1 MPYCRA
7 QAITAVPFGAVSE
20 VPTGEVTEPMSKLT
34 GSAAQ
39 LRDGLRATLPAWL
52 FAHAF
57 LLALCWVIDP
67 HGVFSPLFAWDTHWY
82 WVEAN
87 GMAQGGPVFT
97 DSFGSGGLAHFFPLT
112 SMFVAGLVIVT
123 RLPVTF
129 VLFGFCWAFAWLFG
143 ALVHMIAVRETGD
156 RVTASRAA
164 WLSQLAPG
172 AFALQMGYTEPLADV
187 LAALYFLAIRR
198 RHAGWAFLIGLLAGV
213 SRPTGIVL
221 ALAGFVEALRAAHR
235 AGWTPRSIAAGLAQ
249 SASPVLGL
257 LLYLGY
263 CQVHFRDWVLPYSQ
277 QVASDNRGA
286 VTQNPIAT
294 VQDLLSSHA
303 EDILISSA
311 ACALIAVVA
320 LFKSAR
326 LLPAS
331 FTAWSAVMLVLSV
344 TSPQFSSEPRY
355 LAAIIPL
362 LIALP
367 ALLRNRWAWCGFMLV
382 DLALLWWVSWLAL
395 SWKQVA

>member
-1 MPYCRA
+1 MPYCLA

-34 GSAAQ
+34 GSAAR

-57 LLALCWVIDP
+57 VLAVCWVIAP
-67 HGVFSPLFAWDTHWY
+67 RGVFSPLFSWDTYWY
-82 WVEAN
+82 RVEAN
-87 GMAQGGPVFT
+87 GMVHGGPVFT
-97 DSFGSGGLAHFFPLT
+97 DTFSSGGLAHFFPLT
-112 SMFVAGLVIVT
+112 SLCVAGLAIVT

-129 VLFGFCWAFAWLFG
+129 VLFAFCWAFAWLFG
-143 ALVHMIAVRETGD
+143 ALVHMIATRETGN
-156 RVTASRAA
+156 RVTANRSA

-172 AFALQMGYTEPLADV
+172 GFALLMGYTEPLADV

-198 RHAGWAFLIGLLAGV
+198 RRTGWAFLVGLLAGL

-221 ALAGFVEALRAAHR
+221 ALAGLIEAVRAAHQ
-235 AGWTPRSIAAGLAQ
+235 AGWTPRSIAAGLART
-249 SASPVLGL
+249 ASPALGL
-257 LLYLGY
+257 LAYLVY
-263 CQVHFRDWVLPYSQ
+263 CQVHFQDWVLPYSQ

-286 VTQNPIAT
+286 VTQNPIT
-294 VQDLLSSHA
+294 TIQGLLAGDSEGILFSS
-303 EDILISSA
+303 L
-311 ACALIAVVA
+311 ACALIAIAGLVRCV
-320 LFKSAR
+320 R

-331 FTAWSAVMLVLSV
+331 FTAWSAVMFVLGV

-362 LIALP
+362 LIGLA
-367 ALLRNRWAWCGFMLV
+367 ALLRNRWAWYGFLV
-382 DLALLWWVSWLAL
+382 IDLALLWWVSWLAL
-395 SWKQVA
+395 TMRAIA